1 MSPTSLNWYE
11 EIFCGIGCC
20 SMLLRQGKRAPK
32 AELLESYPILRVLRE
47 GIVSSGMLFHK
58 NLRIRK

>member
-1 MSPTSLNWYE
+1 
-11 EIFCGIGCC
+11 
-20 SMLLRQGKRAPK
+20 MLLRQGKRALK

-58 NLRIRK
+58 NLRVRK